1 MEWYAISDL
10 KDFINAVRNILY
22 HNYGSNS
29 QDTSIS
35 IELSVEEQKELDSIL
50 SYDESYAIVFPLLKQ
65 KHNKKNQTTE
75 YKISDKIFTNILNAL
90 GDRMTSN
97 LLNGLVNKGLV
108 EAAYD
113 SELDDFVFWVK
124 DEHNTKE
131 KPETD

>member
-1 MEWYAISDL
+1 MEWYGITDL
-10 KDFINAVRNILY
+10 KDFVNAIRNIIY
-22 HNYGSNS
+22 NNYGNNS
-29 QDTSIS
+29 KETTTS
-35 IELSVEEQKELDSIL
+35 IELSDEEQKELDSIL
-50 SYDESYAIVFPLLKQ
+50 SYEESYAIVLPLIKE
-65 KHNKKNQTTE
+65 KKNKKNKTVE
-75 YKISDKIFTNILNAL
+75 YMINDEIFENMLHSL

-113 SELDDFVFWVK
+113 SELDDFVFWIK

>member
-10 KDFINAVRNILY
+10 TDFINAVRNIIY
-22 HNYGSNS
+22 SNYGSNS
-29 QDTSIS
+29 DGTDIS
-35 IELSVEEQKELDSIL
+35 TELSDEEKKELDSIL
-50 SYDESYAIVFPLLKQ
+50 SYEESYTIVLPFLKQ
-65 KHNKKNQTTE
+65 KQNKKNQTIE
-75 YKISDKIFTNILNAL
+75 YKISDKIFAEIINAL

-113 SELDDFVFWVK
+113 NELDDFVFWVK